1 MSNTIVSTPLGD
13 SLRAL
18 ADLADEVPALEGARV
33 VPAVPQSIL
42 VAVRTGLVARA
53 LADDFGVRVSEYV
66 DHAHT
71 CVHTSFEVE
80 RGAAI
85 LRVYAIDNLPR
96 ELRRPV
102 DVTEQLEATV
112 EQVSSQA
119 GLAALKAGAD
129 L

>member
-18 ADLADEVPALEGARV
+18 ADLADNVPALEGARV

-53 LADDFGVRVSEYV
+53 LADDFGVRVAEYV

-85 LRVYAIDNLPR
+85 LRVYSIDDLPR

-102 DVTEQLEATV
+102 DVTEHLEAAV
-112 EQVSSQA
+112 EPVSSQA
-119 GLAALKAGAD
+119 GLATLRAGAG